1 MAEVA
6 GERGAVDR
14 FRRLPVTIERASSR
28 ASATVGALLLAPVVT
43 VMVAPASLLLA
54 SAAPVLP
61 SALDNPMAAAQVTVG
76 IAMWTGLFIV
86 PVWRLLQR
94 FGGRLSVHIEGGMVT
109 VRERALARSST
120 RQMPLSAFAGI
131 AHHVRST
138 LSGVRH
144 ELYLVHPKRG
154 QSLLIHS
161 ADTISAATIDG
172 LGALL
177 GLPTIPA
184 AGLYRFGVRAAAVP
198 AAALVPP
205 LAA

>member
-6 GERGAVDR
+6 GERRAVDR
-14 FRRLPVTIERASSR
+14 FNRLPVTIEHASSR
-28 ASATVGALLLAPVVT
+28 ASAAVGALLLPPVVT
-43 VMVAPASLLLA
+43 VMIGPASLLLA

-61 SALDNPMAAAQVTVG
+61 SALDNPMAAAQVAVG
-76 IAMWTGLFIV
+76 LAAWTGLFV
-86 PVWRLLQR
+86 APVWRLLQR
-94 FGGRLSVHIEGGMVT
+94 FGGCRSVHIAGDMVT
-109 VRERALARSST
+109 VREQTLARTSI
-120 RQMPLSAFAGI
+120 RRMPLSAFAGI

-144 ELYLVHPKRG
+144 ELYLVHRKRG

-161 ADTISAATIDG
+161 ADTISAATIAAVG
-172 LGALL
+172 TLL

-184 AGLYRFGVRAAAVP
+184 AELYRFGTRAAAAPP
-198 AAALVPP
+198 AALSPP